1 MKFLAMLLAAGV
13 LTACGG
19 GSGGGSYTTP
29 PTTPVATCT
38 PFADSFGR
46 TVSCADMNALAGAN
60 LGFLEGGSG
69 DGSGGSAGDGGADG
83 GAGDGAP
90 IANTALKFVDIN
102 GKEVNTTT
110 DGTGYFRISLRGM
123 KAPLVATVMR
133 ATKPWKSMLV
143 QDIVRAPANRKFYTI
158 NLTGLTDVVASA
170 VAKADGLTGA
180 QALTPAA
187 VARQKALVPAI
198 ITAVNTSIS
207 PQITAAG
214 LNPTTFD
221 PLAAPF
227 QAVATDSYD
236 KLLESVVIT
245 KDPTTGNS
253 VVTPKYSI
261 NPATPSIAPGASI
274 DLSANFNASFSVTGG
289 SASGTLVSTGSA
301 NARYTAPSTPGVY
314 QVVATSAADPTIKA
328 FANITVSAGSGF
340 RISGNPRIAPN
351 TTTQFTAFVNDV
363 ASPATWTIAGNCG
376 SCTIDSNGLFTAG
389 SSVTTVTVRGTN
401 NANSSLTAT
410 AQLTIASAVIL
421 TVNAP
426 SAPSMTTADMLT
438 ASTGIS
444 PSGID
449 ASVTWTTGPGSAAG
463 TVVPVEWFYGYLPP
477 ATPGT
482 YTVTAASV
490 ADPSKT
496 AALSVQVT
504 AAPGATLGATSG
516 TPASMRYG
524 HAAAILGDGRVLLVG
539 GQADRQGQV
548 SALTTDVFSPAS
560 ASFSAGPALSLPRV
574 SAEAV
579 AIDAN
584 RVLVSGGKDDYQTAR
599 KTAEVLNLSNGTTT
613 AAANTMS
620 VLRIH
625 HRMVALSSG
634 PNSGKILI
642 IGGFNGPVPY
652 GVPSWLATSSV
663 DLFDPISNNF
673 TAANNGLLT
682 SRGLF
687 TATPLLDGRI
697 LIVGGYQPDPGAGA
711 LASVEIYDPTNGSF
725 SYTGSLSIARYGH
738 TATRLADGKV
748 LIVGGDQNVG
758 ARSTAELYN
767 PATGTFSNVTSTL
780 AVLRSNHAAALLGDG
795 RVLVFGGES
804 GESVVNG
811 TVEAYDPAT
820 QTFSLFARMSIPRT
834 RATATVLTSGP
845 NAGKIL
851 VFGGGAVNQPAKAAE
866 MAP

>member
-1 MKFLAMLLAAGV
+1 MKFLATLLAAGV

-19 GSGGGSYTTP
+19 GSGTGSYTSNTSTP
-29 PTTPVATCT
+29 AATCT

-46 TVSCADMNALAGAN
+46 TVSCADMNVLAGAN
-60 LGFLEGGSG
+60 LAFLEGGAG
-69 DGSGGSAGDGGADG
+69 DGSGGSSGDGGADG

-90 IANTALKFVDIN
+90 IANTTLKFVDIN
-102 GKEVNTTT
+102 GKEVSTTT
-110 DGTGYFRISLRGM
+110 DATGYFRISLRGM

-170 VAKADGLTGA
+170 VAKADGLSGA

-187 VARQKALVPAI
+187 VARQKAQVPAI

-207 PQITAAG
+207 AQITAAG

-221 PLAAPF
+221 PLASPF
-227 QAVATDSYD
+227 QAVATDRYD
-236 KLLESVVIT
+236 QLLESVVVA

-253 VVTPKYSI
+253 VVTPKNSI
-261 NPATPSIAPGASI
+261 NPASPSIAPGASV
-274 DLSANFNASFSVTGG
+274 DLSANFTATFSVTGG
-289 SASGTLVSTGSA
+289 SASGTVVSTGSA
-301 NARYTAPSTPGVY
+301 NARYTAPSASGVY
-314 QVVATSAADPTIKA
+314 QVVATSPTDPTIKA
-328 FANITVSAGSGF
+328 FASITVSAGSGF
-340 RISGNPRIAPN
+340 RISGNARIAPS
-351 TTTQFTAFVNDV
+351 TTTQFTASVNNV
-363 ASPATWTIAGNCG
+363 STPASWAIEGNCG
-376 SCTIDSNGLFTAG
+376 TCTIDSSGLFTAG
-389 SSVTTVTVRGTN
+389 SSVATVTVRGTN
-401 NANSSLTAT
+401 SGNSSQTAT

-426 SAPSMTTADMLT
+426 SAPSVTTADMLT
-438 ASTGIS
+438 ASTGVS

-504 AAPGATLGATSG
+504 AAPSATLSATSG
-516 TPASMRYG
+516 APASMRYG
-524 HAAAILGDGRVLLVG
+524 HAAAILADGRVLLVG
-539 GQADRQGQV
+539 GQADRQGQASV
-548 SALTTDVFSPAS
+548 LSSDVFNPAN
-560 ASFSAGPALSLPRV
+560 ASFSAGPSLSLPRV
-574 SAEAV
+574 SAEAI
-579 AIDAN
+579 AIDAD
-584 RVLVSGGKDDYQTAR
+584 RVLVTGGKEDYQTAR
-599 KTAEVLNLSNGTTT
+599 KTAEVLTLSTGTTT

-625 HRMVALSSG
+625 HRMVALNSG

-642 IGGFNGPVPY
+642 LGGFNGPVPY

-663 DLFDPISNNF
+663 DLFDPVSNSF
-673 TAANNGLLT
+673 SAANSGLLT

-711 LASVEIYDPTNGSF
+711 LASAEIYDPTTGTF
-725 SYTGSLSIARYGH
+725 SYTGSLSNARYGH

-748 LIVGGDQNVG
+748 LIVGGDQNSG
-758 ARSTAELYN
+758 TRSTAEIYN
-767 PATGTFSNVTSTL
+767 PATGTFSSVTSTL
-780 AVLRSNHAAALLGDG
+780 SVLRSNHAAALLSDG

-811 TVEAYDPAT
+811 TVEAYDPTT
-820 QTFSLFARMSIPRT
+820 QTFSLLARMAIPRT
-834 RATATVLTSGP
+834 RASATVLTSGP